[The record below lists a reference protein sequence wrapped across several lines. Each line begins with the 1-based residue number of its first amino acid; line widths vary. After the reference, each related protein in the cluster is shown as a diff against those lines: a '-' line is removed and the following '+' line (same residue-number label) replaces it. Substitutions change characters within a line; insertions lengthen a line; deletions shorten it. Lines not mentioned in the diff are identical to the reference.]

1 MNTRTVNIYPKPTNR
16 GDGTTVS
23 MKMLTVSS
31 SAVQLTD
38 GGYTFEKDTQYVALD
53 VQDADVYVTYTGET
67 PSASTGHRLY
77 AGRSYTWS
85 VQTAK
90 NAKFIR
96 TGTDAVIGATQ
107 FTD

>member
-1 MNTRTVNIYPKPTNR
+1 MANSRVSNLYPSPT
-16 GDGTTVS
+16 GGVTA
-23 MKMLTVSS
+23 MKMLTVAD

-38 GGYTFEKDTQYVALD
+38 SYTFSNITRYITLD

-67 PSASTGHRLY
+67 PSASVGHRLY

-85 VQTAK
+85 A
-90 NAKFIR
+90 NSAAAAKFIR
-96 TGTDAVIGATQ
+96 TGSTSAVIAATQ

>member
-1 MNTRTVNIYPKPTNR
+1 MNSRTTNLYPTPTS
-16 GDGTTVS
+16 GVAA

-31 SAVQLTD
+31 SVVQLTD
-38 GGYTFEKDTQYVALD
+38 SYTFDTLTRYIVLD

-67 PSASTGHRLY
+67 PSASVGHKLY

-85 VQTAK
+85 KKAAEA
-90 NAKFIR
+90 AKFLR
-96 TGTDAVIGATQ
+96 TGSTDAVIAATQ

>member
-1 MNTRTVNIYPKPTNR
+1 MANARVSNLYPSPT
-16 GDGTTVS
+16 GGVTA

-38 GGYTFEKDTQYVALD
+38 GGYTFSNLTRYVTLD

-67 PSASTGHRLY
+67 PSDTVGHKLY

-85 VQTAK
+85 LNAATK
-90 NAKFIR
+90 AKFISD
-96 TGTDAVIGATQ
+96 GTDAVIAATQ

>member
-1 MNTRTVNIYPKPTNR
+1 
-16 GDGTTVS
+16 

-38 GGYTFEKDTQYVALD
+38 SYTFDTLTRYIVLD

-67 PSASTGHRLY
+67 PSASVGHKLY

-85 VQTAK
+85 KKAAEA
-90 NAKFIR
+90 AKFLR
-96 TGTDAVIGATQ
+96 TGSTDAVIAASQ

>member
-1 MNTRTVNIYPKPTNR
+1 
-16 GDGTTVS
+16 
-23 MKMLTVSS
+23 MLTVSS

-38 GGYTFEKDTQYVALD
+38 SYTFDTLTRYIVLD

-67 PSASTGHRLY
+67 PSASVGHKLY

-85 VQTAK
+85 KKAAEA
-90 NAKFIR
+90 AKFLR
-96 TGTDAVIGATQ
+96 TGSTDAVIAASQ

>member
-1 MNTRTVNIYPKPTNR
+1 
-16 GDGTTVS
+16 

-31 SAVQLTD
+31 SVVQLTD
-38 GGYTFEKDTQYVALD
+38 SYTFDTLTRYIVLD

-67 PSASTGHRLY
+67 PSASVGHRLY

-85 VQTAK
+85 KKAAE

-96 TGTDAVIGATQ
+96 TGTDAVIAATQ

>member
-1 MNTRTVNIYPKPTNR
+1 MNSRTTNLYPTPTS
-16 GDGTTVS
+16 GVIS

-31 SAVQLTD
+31 SVVQLTD
-38 GGYTFEKDTQYVALD
+38 SYTFDTLTRYIVLD

-67 PSASTGHRLY
+67 PSASVGHRLY

-85 VQTAK
+85 KKAAEA
-90 NAKFIR
+90 AKFLR
-96 TGTDAVIGATQ
+96 TGSTDAVIAATQ